1 MMERRQRL
9 PFPKQDIKIE
19 APLSCFER
27 RTIACSFV
35 HSIRAVRISR
45 FFSRLP
51 PNVQQVNDGA
61 ARLQPIKKREK
72 TCVVYEKRNGN
83 LHRRSFFS
91 FSLFF
96 TILFGIPFGYRIV
109 PSVYRCWNELITI
122 TERLL
127 CVAFNLRMAVGVYLH
142 RKYLSPCSIIK
153 KKNVVRI

>member
-19 APLSCFER
+19 APMSCFER
-27 RTIACSFV
+27 RTSACSFV
-35 HSIRAVRISR
+35 HSFRAVRISR
-45 FFSRLP
+45 FFSRLL

-61 ARLQPIKKREK
+61 ARQQPIKKREK

-83 LHRRSFFS
+83 LHRRSFFL
-91 FSLFF
+91 FFFF
-96 TILFGIPFGYRIV
+96 TILFWIPFGYRIV

-127 CVAFNLRMAVGVYLH
+127 CVAFNLRMAVYLH
-142 RKYLSPCSIIK
+142 RKYLSPCSIYYQEEK
-153 KKNVVRI
+153 CC